1 MDETPKYI
9 HLQSSAGKL
18 AIHPSNL
25 MSNHNNNTI
34 YAYFCGHTTRN
45 HSPIHLV
52 YRTMDMYNILNHCG
66 PAERPPLPIWAWP
79 IRLQS

>member
-1 MDETPKYI
+1 MGEIAKYI

-34 YAYFCGHTTRN
+34 YAVTLQGTTLLFTSCRLPN
-45 HSPIHLV
+45 NGYV
-52 YRTMDMYNILNHCG
+52 QNT
-66 PAERPPLPIWAWP
+66 EPLRA
-79 IRLQS
+79 S